1 MSDDC
6 PKCEEGLPAWMGTF
20 ADLMSL
26 LMCFFVLLLS
36 MATMDANRFKKMA
49 ESLNDAFGVQR
60 QIIAYEIV
68 KGTSVIAQH
77 FTPASGDPTIVEEIK
92 QQTTDAEK
100 ELLGKDSD
108 SESEEDKEKKKDEE
122 KKKNEENSKKA
133 QIVTEYVEATEAKI
147 KAAEELAEEIRDFV
161 FEEIEE
167 KTLSVETDLARII
180 IRINEKGSFPSG
192 SADFNAGFLPVMEK
206 ISAIVNGSEG
216 TVTVAGHT
224 DDIPIKSGLYRSNW
238 ELSAAR
244 AVTVAQAIL
253 TDGSVDDNRLVIEGH
268 ADTVPLVEN
277 DTPENRAINRRVEI
291 ILIQGEMPQEVSN
304 PMLDIVRQP

>member
-68 KGTSVIAQH
+68 KGTSVVAQH

-108 SESEEDKEKKKDEE
+108 SESEKDKEE
-122 KKKNEENSKKA
+122 KKNEENSQKA

-147 KAAEELAEEIRDFV
+147 KAAEELAEEIREFV
-161 FEEIEE
+161 FQEIEE
-167 KTLSVETDLARII
+167 KTLSVETDLDRIV

-268 ADTVPLVEN
+268 ADTVPLVDN
-277 DTPENRAINRRVEI
+277 GTPENRAINRRVEI